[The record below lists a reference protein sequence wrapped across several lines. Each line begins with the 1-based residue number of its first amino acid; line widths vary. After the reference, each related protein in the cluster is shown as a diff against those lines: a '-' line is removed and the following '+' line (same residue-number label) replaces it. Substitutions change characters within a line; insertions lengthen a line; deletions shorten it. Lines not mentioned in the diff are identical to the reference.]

1 MLNYAPLHV
10 RVSTPRI
17 ELVGA
22 TDSLLEQLQD
32 VVRDGKADAEPA
44 PYDDPMSLYEDD
56 PDARVRQWLLGV
68 WRGRGTVTS
77 SFWRLYFVVMLD
89 GQPVGMQDLVGD
101 GFSTFGSVATFSWLS
116 SDVRRRGLGTEMRH
130 AILALAFD
138 GLGAAEAT
146 TDAFLDNDGSNGV
159 SRALGYHHNGTDWAT
174 RRGEPAQLQRWRLAK
189 EDWRRHRRHDIQLH
203 GVAEC
208 RAALSLP

>member
-1 MLNYAPLHV
+1 M
-10 RVSTPRI
+10 REPRI

-22 TDSLLEQLQD
+22 TDSLLDQLQD
-32 VVRDGKADAEPA
+32 VVRAGKADAEPA

-68 WRGRGTVTS
+68 WRGRGSVTS

-174 RRGEPAQLQRWRLAK
+174 RRGEPAQLQRWRLAR